1 MELKKERLLDLNVNV
16 DFIPLAVIIG
26 ILGFLYVSR
35 NK

>member
-1 MELKKERLLDLNVNV
+1 MKSERILDVNVNIDLV
-16 DFIPLAVIIG
+16 PIAVIIG

>member
-1 MELKKERLLDLNVNV
+1 MELKKERLLDVNVNV

>member
-1 MELKKERLLDLNVNV
+1 MELKKKRLLDVNVNV
-16 DFIPLAVIIG
+16 DLIPIAVIIG

>member
-1 MELKKERLLDLNVNV
+1 MELKKERLLDVNVNI